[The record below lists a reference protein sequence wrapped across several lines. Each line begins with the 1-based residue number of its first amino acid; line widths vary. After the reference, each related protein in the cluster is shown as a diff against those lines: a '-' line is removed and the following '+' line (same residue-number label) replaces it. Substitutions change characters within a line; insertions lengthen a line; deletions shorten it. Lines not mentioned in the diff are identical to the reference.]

1 MINIECKTTNS
12 EYKKVRVAIAGATGY
27 TGAELVKLIVGHPY
41 CELVA
46 VTSRSYAG
54 ESLEN
59 IFPSLRNI
67 VNIKCEEMKPEN
79 LFGRVDCIFLAL
91 PHKISMQY
99 APIFLENNIK
109 VIDLSADFR
118 FKNLAAYQETYQ
130 KHSCPELLKHAV
142 YGLSEIYKDEIAG
155 TKQTEIGGKSARE
168 KFDIAKSANLIGNP
182 GCYPTSFLLP
192 TIPLISEGVIKKEGI
207 ISDSKSGVSGAGRS
221 LSLTSHY
228 CEVAES
234 FKPYKVGNH
243 RHVPEMEEIL
253 SYHARLSN
261 QANLTVHNANDS
273 AILSNNAEE
282 KIKITFVPHL
292 LPMSRG
298 MLTTIYAEISDEFKK
313 SCSCNG
319 KDISIHENILK
330 IFERYYKDKF
340 FVRVLPKG
348 KFPDTA
354 HVRGTN
360 FCDIGFWVD
369 DKSSRVI
376 IVSAIDNILKGA
388 SGQAV
393 QNMNI
398 MFGIDEKAG
407 LQLIPGAI

>member
-1 MINIECKTTNS
+1 MINSEYKTTNS

-79 LFGRVDCIFLAL
+79 LFGKVDCIFLAL

-118 FKNLAAYQETYQ
+118 FKNLATYQETYQ
-130 KHSCPELLKHAV
+130 KHSSPELLKQAV

-155 TKQTEIGGKSARE
+155 T
-168 KFDIAKSANLIGNP
+168 DLIGNP

-192 TIPLISEGVIKKEGI
+192 AIPLIREGVIKKDGI

-228 CEVAES
+228 CEVTES
-234 FKPYKVGNH
+234 FKPYKIGNH

-261 QANLTVHNANDS
+261 RSDCSSSVDEAVCS
-273 AILSNNAEE
+273 RLSNNVQE

-313 SCSCNG
+313 SCRCNG

-330 IFERYYKDKF
+330 IFERYYKNKF